1 MKELFENILNAIS
14 NADSVELVEEK
25 SFLLLKFNDPQL
37 CIDSQSLL
45 QQVKLAEIQKCSFCI
60 YLLQTK
66 FCIFYDIEDYRRRF
80 TKKYY
85 EADNFKVDVLI
96 IKGENS
102 KSMLYLSQT
111 SETLIDFKKDL
122 SNFLFINTI
131 AFFKMIVFLKENEH
145 KEDKH
150 FYFVDYFNID
160 FRRIIITSLK
170 KEGKLTIGYPMM
182 LPEFDHR
189 ISIKPQ
195 IDRFVSAFQE
205 KQLPKFIKTE
215 LFNYLPAYPQEERL
229 EAFIQNM
236 NIIMEKAEQNFEIY
250 LSDLSLD
257 NFKSQF
263 LEFRI
268 KYFNQ
273 FRDILSKITTQ
284 ILAFPLSITASAFAT
299 YKTIDSILLCSLIV
313 AAFIVF
319 SIYSLF
325 TLKAHKEDVI
335 EIKKLFEADFNSFST
350 NPFFLK
356 YPEELISFKETNS
369 YIIKRS
375 KFLISCIDIY
385 SAVLISTNF
394 LFILFVAIQAI
405 LMKVSIALVIIVFLL
420 LITLSIYYSVFK

>member
-1 MKELFENILNAIS
+1 MNELFKDILNVIS
-14 NADSVELVEEK
+14 KANHYEIIDDQL
-25 SFLLLKFNDPQL
+25 LLLKFNDSQN
-37 CIDSQSLL
+37 CHDSRNLL
-45 QQVKLAEIQKCSFCI
+45 KEIELTEIQKNSFCI
-60 YLLQTK
+60 YLWQTS
-66 FCIFYDIEDYRRRF
+66 FCIFYDVEDYRRRF
-80 TKKYY
+80 TKNYY
-85 EADNFKVDVLI
+85 EADNLKVDILI
-96 IKGENS
+96 LKGDDS
-102 KSMLYLSQT
+102 KSMIYLKQT
-111 SETLIDFKKDL
+111 SETLIDSKKDS

-131 AFFKMIVFLKENEH
+131 AFFKLIFFLKDNEH

-160 FRRIIITSLK
+160 YRRIIITSLK

-182 LPEFDHR
+182 LPDFDNR
-189 ISIKPQ
+189 ISIKSQ
-195 IDRFVSAFQE
+195 IDRFILAFQE

-215 LFNYLPAYPQEERL
+215 LFNYLPAYRQEERL
-229 EAFIQNM
+229 EAFIKNL
-236 NIIMEKAEQNFEIY
+236 NVIMEKAEQNFEIY

-257 NFKSQF
+257 NFKTQF

-325 TLKAHKEDVI
+325 TLRAHKEDVI
-335 EIKKLFEADFNSFST
+335 EIKKLFEADFKSFSS
-350 NPFFLK
+350 NPFFIK
-356 YPEELISFKETNS
+356 YPDELKSFQDTNS

-375 KFLISCIDIY
+375 KFLIRCIDIY
-385 SAVLISTNF
+385 SGVLISTNF
-394 LFILFVAIQAI
+394 LFILFVVTQVLFA
-405 LMKVSIALVIIVFLL
+405 KVSISIIVIVALL
-420 LITLSIYYSVFK
+420 LFALSIYYSILK

>member
-1 MKELFENILNAIS
+1 MNELFKNILNVIS
-14 NADSVELVEEK
+14 KANHNEIIDDQL
-25 SFLLLKFNDPQL
+25 LLLKFNDSQNCL
-37 CIDSQSLL
+37 DSRNLL
-45 QQVKLAEIQKCSFCI
+45 KEIELTEIQKNSFCI
-60 YLLQTK
+60 YLWQTS
-66 FCIFYDIEDYRRRF
+66 FCIFYDVEDYRRRF
-80 TKKYY
+80 TKNYY
-85 EADNFKVDVLI
+85 EADNLKVDILI
-96 IKGENS
+96 LKGDDS
-102 KSMLYLSQT
+102 KSMIYLKQT
-111 SETLIDFKKDL
+111 SETLIDSKKDS

-131 AFFKMIVFLKENEH
+131 AFFKLIFFLKDNEH

-160 FRRIIITSLK
+160 YRRIIITSLK

-182 LPEFDHR
+182 LPDFDNR
-189 ISIKPQ
+189 ISIKSQ
-195 IDRFVSAFQE
+195 IDRFILAFQE

-215 LFNYLPAYPQEERL
+215 LFNYLPAYRQEERL
-229 EAFIQNM
+229 EAFIKNL
-236 NIIMEKAEQNFEIY
+236 NVIMEKAEQNFEIY

-257 NFKSQF
+257 NFKTQF

-325 TLKAHKEDVI
+325 TLRAHKEDVI
-335 EIKKLFEADFNSFST
+335 EIKKLFEADFKSFSS
-350 NPFFLK
+350 NPFFIK
-356 YPEELISFKETNS
+356 YPDELKSFQDTNS

-375 KFLISCIDIY
+375 KFLIRCIDIY
-385 SAVLISTNF
+385 SGVLISTNF
-394 LFILFVAIQAI
+394 LFILFVVTQA
-405 LMKVSIALVIIVFLL
+405 LFAKVSIAIIVIVALL
-420 LITLSIYYSVFK
+420 LFALSIYYSILK

>member
-1 MKELFENILNAIS
+1 MKELFEHILTVIS
-14 NADSVELVEEK
+14 NADSVEVVEDQ
-25 SFLLLKFNDPQL
+25 FLLLKFNDSQKCL
-37 CIDSQSLL
+37 DSRNLL
-45 QQVKLAEIQKCSFCI
+45 KEIELTEIQKNSFRI
-60 YLLQTK
+60 YLWQTS
-66 FCIFYDIEDYRRRF
+66 FCIFYDVEDYRRRF
-80 TKKYY
+80 TKNYY
-85 EADNFKVDVLI
+85 EADNLKIDVLI
-96 IKGENS
+96 LKGIDS
-102 KSMLYLSQT
+102 KSMLYFKQT
-111 SETLIDFKKDL
+111 SETLIDFKKSS

-131 AFFKMIVFLKENEH
+131 AFFKLISFLKDNEH

-160 FRRIIITSLK
+160 YRRIIITSLK
-170 KEGKLTIGYPMM
+170 KEGKLTIGYPLM
-182 LPEFDHR
+182 LPDFDNR

-195 IDRFVSAFQE
+195 IDRFILAFQE

-215 LFNYLPAYPQEERL
+215 LFNYLPAYRQEERL
-229 EAFIQNM
+229 EVFIQNL
-236 NIIMEKAEQNFEIY
+236 NVIMEKAEQNFEIY

-257 NFKSQF
+257 NFKTQF

-325 TLKAHKEDVI
+325 TLRAHKEDVI
-335 EIKKLFEADFNSFST
+335 EIKKLFEADFKSFSS

-356 YPEELISFKETNS
+356 YPDELKSFQDTNS

-375 KFLISCIDIY
+375 KFLIRCIDIY
-385 SAVLISTNF
+385 SGVLISTNF
-394 LFILFVAIQAI
+394 LFILFVVTQA
-405 LMKVSIALVIIVFLL
+405 LFAKVSIAIFVIVALL
-420 LITLSIYYSVFK
+420 LFALSIYYSILK

>member
-1 MKELFENILNAIS
+1 MKELFEHILNVIS
-14 NADSVELVEEK
+14 NTDSVEVVEDQ
-25 SFLLLKFNDPQL
+25 FLLLKFNDSQKCL
-37 CIDSQSLL
+37 DSRNLL
-45 QQVKLAEIQKCSFCI
+45 KEIELTEIQKYSFCL
-60 YLLQTK
+60 YLWQTS
-66 FCIFYDIEDYRRRF
+66 FCIFYDVEDYRRRF
-80 TKKYY
+80 TKNYY
-85 EADNFKVDVLI
+85 EADNLKVDVLI
-96 IKGENS
+96 LKGIDS
-102 KSMLYLSQT
+102 KSMLYFKQT
-111 SETLIDFKKDL
+111 SETLIDFKKSS

-131 AFFKMIVFLKENEH
+131 VFFKLISFLKDNEH

-160 FRRIIITSLK
+160 YRRIIITSLK

-182 LPEFDHR
+182 LPDFDNR

-195 IDRFVSAFQE
+195 IDRFILAFQE

-215 LFNYLPAYPQEERL
+215 LFNYLPAYRQEERL
-229 EAFIQNM
+229 EAFIQNL
-236 NIIMEKAEQNFEIY
+236 NVIMEKAEQNFEIY

-257 NFKSQF
+257 NFKTQF

-325 TLKAHKEDVI
+325 TLRAHKEDVI
-335 EIKKLFEADFNSFST
+335 EIKKLFEADFKSFSS

-356 YPEELISFKETNS
+356 YPDELKSFQDTNS
-369 YIIKRS
+369 YIIQRS
-375 KFLISCIDIY
+375 KFLIRCIDIY
-385 SAVLISTNF
+385 SGVLISTNF
-394 LFILFVAIQAI
+394 LFILFVVTQA
-405 LMKVSIALVIIVFLL
+405 LLAKVSIAIIIIVFLL
-420 LITLSIYYSVFK
+420 LFALSIYYSILK